1 MSTSRVLVV
10 RRRFGANARLPL
22 ALFAAVVTGCATGL
36 GVQDAVPQLA
46 APQPPPVVT
55 APAAATAPPAAIT
68 PPPATAT
75 AVEARTPAGLGV
87 QVTALRLSAGGFMV
101 DLRYR
106 VVDPERAKG
115 LLDRRVAAY
124 LVDEA
129 SGAKFG
135 VPNSAK
141 LGKLRQAARGTIQT
155 DREYMM
161 LFGNPGRYLKPGA
174 KVTLVAGDAQLAALT
189 IQ

>member
-1 MSTSRVLVV
+1 MSTSRGLRV
-10 RRRFGANARLPL
+10 RGRFGAQAGP
-22 ALFAAVVTGCATGL
+22 ALFAAFLIGCATGH
-36 GVQDAVPQLA
+36 GVQNA
-46 APQPPPVVT
+46 APQVANAQAPPTT
-55 APAAATAPPAAIT
+55 AAPLAATAPPAGSV
-68 PPPATAT
+68 PPATT
-75 AVEARTPAGLGV
+75 ASPAPARTPDSLGV
-87 QVTALRLSAGGFMV
+87 EVTALRLSAGGFMV

-106 VVDPERAKG
+106 VVDAERAKG
-115 LLDRRVAAY
+115 LLDRTVPAY

-141 LGKLRQAARGTIQT
+141 LGKLRQATRSTIQT
-155 DREYMM
+155 GRDYVI

-189 IQ
+189 IE